1 MEKSAEIYGIRAVI
15 EAINSKK
22 DIDKVFIQTGLKGK
36 LIGQLESLIRKNK
49 INFSYVPTQKLDR
62 LSKKNHQGV
71 IARIAPIKF
80 YTIDSFSE
88 VLEKSNNPFVLILDQ
103 INDVRNFGAIIR
115 TAEISGVDG
124 IIIQNS
130 SSAPVNSDTIKTSAG
145 AIFNIP
151 ICKVN
156 HIKDA
161 IYHLQSLNISIIS
174 ASEKSVK
181 NIYDVNLKGKG
192 NALLNMENWRKIVC
206 PKTNKVAYR
215 ETDTL
220 DTFVDSSWYYIRFLD
235 NKLEKMPSFS
245 CIARSLFFIAINWL
259 LGIYHL
265 ALKVDSSVINAA
277 LSFIIEG
284 ASPGP
289 VGKAQ

>member
-1 MEKSAEIYGIRAVI
+1 MEKNTEIYGIRAVI
-15 EAINSKK
+15 EAINSSK
-22 DIDKVFIQTGLKGK
+22 DIDKVFIQTRLKGK

-80 YTIDSFSE
+80 YNIDSFSE

-161 IYHLQSLNISIIS
+161 IYHLQSMNISIIS
-174 ASEKSVK
+174 ASEKSEK
-181 NIYDVNLKGKG
+181 NIYDV
-192 NALLNMENWRKIVC
+192 
-206 PKTNKVAYR
+206 
-215 ETDTL
+215 D
-220 DTFVDSSWYYIRFLD
+220 
-235 NKLEKMPSFS
+235 
-245 CIARSLFFIAINWL
+245 
-259 LGIYHL
+259 
-265 ALKVDSSVINAA
+265 LKVPLAIIMGSEQKGINKSVIN
-277 LSFIIEG
+277 LSNESVKLPMYGKIESLNVSVACG
-284 ASPGP
+284 IFLYE
-289 VGKAQ
+289 VVRQRI

>member
-1 MEKSAEIYGIRAVI
+1 MEKKTEIYGIRAVI
-15 EAINSKK
+15 EAINSSK

-80 YTIDSFSE
+80 YTIESFSE
-88 VLEKSNNPFVLILDQ
+88 VIEKSKNPFILILDQ

-161 IYHLQSLNISIIS
+161 IYHLQSMNISIIS
-174 ASEKSVK
+174 ASEKSEK
-181 NIYDVNLKGKG
+181 NIYDVDLKGPLAIIMGSEHKG
-192 NALLNMENWRKIVC
+192 I
-206 PKTNKVAYR
+206 NK
-215 ETDTL
+215 
-220 DTFVDSSWYYIRFLD
+220 
-235 NKLEKMPSFS
+235 
-245 CIARSLFFIAINWL
+245 
-259 LGIYHL
+259 
-265 ALKVDSSVINAA
+265 SVIN
-277 LSFIIEG
+277 LSNESVKLPMYGKIESLNVSVACG
-284 ASPGP
+284 IFLYE
-289 VGKAQ
+289 VVRQRI

>member
-1 MEKSAEIYGIRAVI
+1 MEKNTEIYGIRAVI
-15 EAINSKK
+15 EAINSSK

-161 IYHLQSLNISIIS
+161 IYHLQSMNISIIS
-174 ASEKSVK
+174 ASEKSEK
-181 NIYDVNLKGKG
+181 NIYDIDLKGPLAIIMGSEQKG
-192 NALLNMENWRKIVC
+192 I
-206 PKTNKVAYR
+206 NK
-215 ETDTL
+215 
-220 DTFVDSSWYYIRFLD
+220 
-235 NKLEKMPSFS
+235 
-245 CIARSLFFIAINWL
+245 
-259 LGIYHL
+259 
-265 ALKVDSSVINAA
+265 SVIN
-277 LSFIIEG
+277 LSNESVKLPMYGKIESLNVSVACG
-284 ASPGP
+284 IFLYE
-289 VGKAQ
+289 VVRQRI

>member
-1 MEKSAEIYGIRAVI
+1 MEKNTEIYGIRAVI
-15 EAINSKK
+15 EAINSSK
-22 DIDKVFIQTGLKGK
+22 DIDKVFIQAGLKGK
-36 LIGQLESLIRKNK
+36 LIGQLESIIRKNK

-161 IYHLQSLNISIIS
+161 IYHLQSMNISIIS
-174 ASEKSVK
+174 ASEKSEK
-181 NIYDVNLKGKG
+181 NIYDV
-192 NALLNMENWRKIVC
+192 
-206 PKTNKVAYR
+206 
-215 ETDTL
+215 D
-220 DTFVDSSWYYIRFLD
+220 
-235 NKLEKMPSFS
+235 
-245 CIARSLFFIAINWL
+245 
-259 LGIYHL
+259 
-265 ALKVDSSVINAA
+265 LKVPLAIIMGSEQKGINKSVIN
-277 LSFIIEG
+277 LSNESVKLPMYGKIESLNVSVACG
-284 ASPGP
+284 IFLYE
-289 VGKAQ
+289 VVRQRI

>member
-1 MEKSAEIYGIRAVI
+1 MDKSAEIYGIRTVV
-15 EAINSKK
+15 EAINSSK

-36 LIGQLESLIRKNK
+36 LIGQLESLIRKKN
-49 INFSYVPTQKLDR
+49 INFSFVPKQKLDR

-80 YTIDSFSE
+80 YTIDSFSTII
-88 VLEKSNNPFVLILDQ
+88 EKSKNPFILILDQ

-181 NIYDVNLKGKG
+181 NIYDVNLKG
-192 NALLNMENWRKIVC
+192 
-206 PKTNKVAYR
+206 P
-215 ETDTL
+215 
-220 DTFVDSSWYYIRFLD
+220 
-235 NKLEKMPSFS
+235 
-245 CIARSLFFIAINWL
+245 IAIIMGSEQK
-259 LGIYHL
+259 GIN
-265 ALKVDSSVINAA
+265 KSVIK
-277 LSFIIEG
+277 LSDESVKLPMYGKIESLNVSVACG
-284 ASPGP
+284 IFLY
-289 VGKAQ
+289 VVVRQRI

>member
-1 MEKSAEIYGIRAVI
+1 MEKNTEIYGIRAVI
-15 EAINSKK
+15 EAINSSK

-49 INFSYVPTQKLDR
+49 INFSFVPTQKLDR

-80 YTIDSFSE
+80 YTIDGFSE

-161 IYHLQSLNISIIS
+161 IYHLQSMNISIIS
-174 ASEKSVK
+174 ASEKSEK
-181 NIYDVNLKGKG
+181 NIYDV
-192 NALLNMENWRKIVC
+192 
-206 PKTNKVAYR
+206 
-215 ETDTL
+215 D
-220 DTFVDSSWYYIRFLD
+220 
-235 NKLEKMPSFS
+235 
-245 CIARSLFFIAINWL
+245 
-259 LGIYHL
+259 
-265 ALKVDSSVINAA
+265 LKVPLAIIMGSEQKGINKSVIN
-277 LSFIIEG
+277 LSNESVKLPMYGKIESLNVSVACG
-284 ASPGP
+284 IFLYE
-289 VGKAQ
+289 VVRQRI

>member
-1 MEKSAEIYGIRAVI
+1 MEKNTEIYGIRAVI
-15 EAINSKK
+15 EAINSSK
-22 DIDKVFIQTGLKGK
+22 DIDKIFIQTGLKGK
-36 LIGQLESLIRKNK
+36 LIGQLESIIRKNK

-80 YTIDSFSE
+80 YTIESFSE
-88 VLEKSNNPFVLILDQ
+88 VIEKSKNPFILILDQ

-161 IYHLQSLNISIIS
+161 IYHLQSMNISIIS
-174 ASEKSVK
+174 ASGKSEK
-181 NIYDVNLKGKG
+181 NIYD
-192 NALLNMENWRKIVC
+192 
-206 PKTNKVAYR
+206 
-215 ETDTL
+215 L
-220 DTFVDSSWYYIRFLD
+220 D
-235 NKLEKMPSFS
+235 
-245 CIARSLFFIAINWL
+245 
-259 LGIYHL
+259 
-265 ALKVDSSVINAA
+265 LKVPLAIIMGSEQKGINKSVIN
-277 LSFIIEG
+277 LSNESVKLPMYGKIESLNVSVACG
-284 ASPGP
+284 IFLYE
-289 VGKAQ
+289 VVRQRI

>member
-1 MEKSAEIYGIRAVI
+1 MEKKTEIYGIRAVI
-15 EAINSKK
+15 EAINSSK

-80 YTIDSFSE
+80 YTIDSFSD

-161 IYHLQSLNISIIS
+161 IYHLQSMNISIIS
-174 ASEKSVK
+174 ASEKSEK
-181 NIYDVNLKGKG
+181 NIYDV
-192 NALLNMENWRKIVC
+192 
-206 PKTNKVAYR
+206 
-215 ETDTL
+215 D
-220 DTFVDSSWYYIRFLD
+220 
-235 NKLEKMPSFS
+235 
-245 CIARSLFFIAINWL
+245 
-259 LGIYHL
+259 
-265 ALKVDSSVINAA
+265 LKVPLAIIMGSEQKGINKSVIN
-277 LSFIIEG
+277 LSNESVKLPMYGKIESLNVSVACG
-284 ASPGP
+284 IFLYE
-289 VGKAQ
+289 VVRQRI

>member
-1 MEKSAEIYGIRAVI
+1 MEKKTEIYGIRAVI
-15 EAINSKK
+15 EAINSSK

-80 YTIDSFSE
+80 YTIDNFSE

-161 IYHLQSLNISIIS
+161 IYHLQSMNISIIS
-174 ASEKSVK
+174 ASEKSEK
-181 NIYDVNLKGKG
+181 NIYDVDLKGPLAIIMGSEQKG
-192 NALLNMENWRKIVC
+192 I
-206 PKTNKVAYR
+206 NK
-215 ETDTL
+215 
-220 DTFVDSSWYYIRFLD
+220 
-235 NKLEKMPSFS
+235 
-245 CIARSLFFIAINWL
+245 
-259 LGIYHL
+259 
-265 ALKVDSSVINAA
+265 SVIN
-277 LSFIIEG
+277 LSNESVKLPMYGKIESLNVSVACG
-284 ASPGP
+284 IFLYE
-289 VGKAQ
+289 VVRQRI

>member
-1 MEKSAEIYGIRAVI
+1 MEKNTEIYGIRAVI
-15 EAINSKK
+15 EAINSSK

-161 IYHLQSLNISIIS
+161 IYHLQSMNISIIS
-174 ASEKSVK
+174 ASEKSEK
-181 NIYDVNLKGKG
+181 NIYDVNLKGPLAIIMGSEQKG
-192 NALLNMENWRKIVC
+192 I
-206 PKTNKVAYR
+206 NK
-215 ETDTL
+215 
-220 DTFVDSSWYYIRFLD
+220 
-235 NKLEKMPSFS
+235 
-245 CIARSLFFIAINWL
+245 
-259 LGIYHL
+259 
-265 ALKVDSSVINAA
+265 SVIN
-277 LSFIIEG
+277 LSNESVKLPMYGKIESLNVSVACG
-284 ASPGP
+284 IFLYE
-289 VGKAQ
+289 VVRQRI

>member
-1 MEKSAEIYGIRAVI
+1 MDKSTEIYGIRSVI
-15 EAINSKK
+15 EAINSSK
-22 DIDKVFIQTGLKGK
+22 DIDKVYIQTGLKGK
-36 LIGQLESLIRKNK
+36 LIGQLESLIRNNK
-49 INFSYVPTQKLDR
+49 INFSYVPIQKLDR

-71 IARIAPIKF
+71 VARIAPIKF

-88 VLEKSNNPFVLILDQ
+88 VLEKSKNPFVLILDQ
-103 INDVRNFGAIIR
+103 INDVRNFGAIVR

-174 ASEKSVK
+174 ASEKSAK
-181 NIYDVNLKGKG
+181 NIYDVDLKG
-192 NALLNMENWRKIVC
+192 
-206 PKTNKVAYR
+206 P
-215 ETDTL
+215 
-220 DTFVDSSWYYIRFLD
+220 
-235 NKLEKMPSFS
+235 
-245 CIARSLFFIAINWL
+245 IAIIMGSEQK
-259 LGIYHL
+259 GIN
-265 ALKVDSSVINAA
+265 KSVIN
-277 LSFIIEG
+277 LSDESVKLPMYGKIESLNVSVACG
-284 ASPGP
+284 
-289 VGKAQ
+289 VFLYEVVRQRI

>member
-1 MEKSAEIYGIRAVI
+1 MEKNTEIYGIRAVI
-15 EAINSKK
+15 EAINSSK

-80 YTIDSFSE
+80 YTINSFSE
-88 VLEKSNNPFVLILDQ
+88 VIEKSKNPFILILDQ

-130 SSAPVNSDTIKTSAG
+130 SSAPINSDTIKTSAG

-161 IYHLQSLNISIIS
+161 IYHLQSMNISIIS
-174 ASEKSVK
+174 ASEKSEK
-181 NIYDVNLKGKG
+181 NIYDVDLKGPLAIIMGSEQKG
-192 NALLNMENWRKIVC
+192 I
-206 PKTNKVAYR
+206 NK
-215 ETDTL
+215 
-220 DTFVDSSWYYIRFLD
+220 
-235 NKLEKMPSFS
+235 
-245 CIARSLFFIAINWL
+245 
-259 LGIYHL
+259 
-265 ALKVDSSVINAA
+265 SVIN
-277 LSFIIEG
+277 LSNESVKLPMYGKIESLNVSVACG
-284 ASPGP
+284 IFLYE
-289 VGKAQ
+289 VVRQRI

>member
-1 MEKSAEIYGIRAVI
+1 MEKNTEIYGLRAVI
-15 EAINSKK
+15 EAINSSK

-161 IYHLQSLNISIIS
+161 IYHLQSMNISIIS
-174 ASEKSVK
+174 ASEKSEK
-181 NIYDVNLKGKG
+181 NIYDV
-192 NALLNMENWRKIVC
+192 
-206 PKTNKVAYR
+206 
-215 ETDTL
+215 D
-220 DTFVDSSWYYIRFLD
+220 
-235 NKLEKMPSFS
+235 
-245 CIARSLFFIAINWL
+245 
-259 LGIYHL
+259 
-265 ALKVDSSVINAA
+265 LKVPLAIIMGSEQKGINKSVIN
-277 LSFIIEG
+277 LSDESVKLPMYGKIESLNVSVACG
-284 ASPGP
+284 IFLYE
-289 VGKAQ
+289 VVRQRI

>member
-1 MEKSAEIYGIRAVI
+1 MEKNTEIYGIRAVI
-15 EAINSKK
+15 EAINSSK

-80 YTIDSFSE
+80 YTIDSFSD

-103 INDVRNFGAIIR
+103 ISDVRNFGAIIR

-161 IYHLQSLNISIIS
+161 IYHLQSMNISIIS
-174 ASEKSVK
+174 ASEKSEK
-181 NIYDVNLKGKG
+181 NIYDV
-192 NALLNMENWRKIVC
+192 
-206 PKTNKVAYR
+206 
-215 ETDTL
+215 D
-220 DTFVDSSWYYIRFLD
+220 
-235 NKLEKMPSFS
+235 
-245 CIARSLFFIAINWL
+245 
-259 LGIYHL
+259 
-265 ALKVDSSVINAA
+265 LKVPLA
-277 LSFIIEG
+277 IIMG
-284 ASPGP
+284 S
-289 VGKAQ
+289 

>member
-1 MEKSAEIYGIRAVI
+1 MDKSAEIYGIRSVI
-15 EAINSKK
+15 EAINSSK

-36 LIGQLESLIRKNK
+36 LIGQLESLIRKKN
-49 INFSYVPTQKLDR
+49 INFSFVPKQKLDR

-80 YTIDSFSE
+80 YTIDSFST
-88 VLEKSNNPFVLILDQ
+88 VIEKSKNPFILILDQ

-130 SSAPVNSDTIKTSAG
+130 SSAPINSDTIKTSAG

-181 NIYDVNLKGKG
+181 NIYDVNLKG
-192 NALLNMENWRKIVC
+192 
-206 PKTNKVAYR
+206 P
-215 ETDTL
+215 
-220 DTFVDSSWYYIRFLD
+220 
-235 NKLEKMPSFS
+235 
-245 CIARSLFFIAINWL
+245 IAIIMGSEQK
-259 LGIYHL
+259 GIN
-265 ALKVDSSVINAA
+265 KSVIK
-277 LSFIIEG
+277 LSDESVKLPMYGKIESLNVSVACG
-284 ASPGP
+284 IFLYE
-289 VGKAQ
+289 VVRQRI

>member
-1 MEKSAEIYGIRAVI
+1 MEKNTEIYGIRAVI
-15 EAINSKK
+15 EAINSSK

-161 IYHLQSLNISIIS
+161 IYHLQSMNISIIS
-174 ASEKSVK
+174 ASEKSEK
-181 NIYDVNLKGKG
+181 NIYDVDLK
-192 NALLNMENWRKIVC
+192 V
-206 PKTNKVAYR
+206 P
-215 ETDTL
+215 
-220 DTFVDSSWYYIRFLD
+220 
-235 NKLEKMPSFS
+235 
-245 CIARSLFFIAINWL
+245 IAIIMGSEQK
-259 LGIYHL
+259 GIN
-265 ALKVDSSVINAA
+265 KSVIN
-277 LSFIIEG
+277 LSNESVKLPMYGKIESLNVSVACG
-284 ASPGP
+284 IFLYE
-289 VGKAQ
+289 VVRQRI

>member
-1 MEKSAEIYGIRAVI
+1 MEKKTEIYGIRAVI
-15 EAINSKK
+15 EAINSSK

-80 YTIDSFSE
+80 YTIDNFRE

-161 IYHLQSLNISIIS
+161 IYHLQSMNISIIS
-174 ASEKSVK
+174 ASEKSEK
-181 NIYDVNLKGKG
+181 NIYDV
-192 NALLNMENWRKIVC
+192 
-206 PKTNKVAYR
+206 
-215 ETDTL
+215 D
-220 DTFVDSSWYYIRFLD
+220 
-235 NKLEKMPSFS
+235 
-245 CIARSLFFIAINWL
+245 
-259 LGIYHL
+259 
-265 ALKVDSSVINAA
+265 LKVPLAIIMGSEQKGINKSVIN
-277 LSFIIEG
+277 LSNESVKLPMYGKIESLNVSVACG
-284 ASPGP
+284 IFLYE
-289 VGKAQ
+289 VVRQRI

>member
-1 MEKSAEIYGIRAVI
+1 MK
-15 EAINSKK
+15 
-22 DIDKVFIQTGLKGK
+22 QTGLKGK

-174 ASEKSVK
+174 ASEKSTK
-181 NIYDVNLKGKG
+181 NIYDVDLKG
-192 NALLNMENWRKIVC
+192 
-206 PKTNKVAYR
+206 P
-215 ETDTL
+215 
-220 DTFVDSSWYYIRFLD
+220 
-235 NKLEKMPSFS
+235 
-245 CIARSLFFIAINWL
+245 IAIIMGSEQK
-259 LGIYHL
+259 GIN
-265 ALKVDSSVINAA
+265 KSVIN
-277 LSFIIEG
+277 LSDESVKLPMYGKIESLNVSVACG
-284 ASPGP
+284 
-289 VGKAQ
+289 VFLYEVVRQRI

>member
-1 MEKSAEIYGIRAVI
+1 MEKNTEIYGIRAVI
-15 EAINSKK
+15 EAINSSK

-88 VLEKSNNPFVLILDQ
+88 VIEKSNNTFVLILAQ

-161 IYHLQSLNISIIS
+161 IYHLQSMNISIIS
-174 ASEKSVK
+174 ASEKSEK
-181 NIYDVNLKGKG
+181 NIYDV
-192 NALLNMENWRKIVC
+192 
-206 PKTNKVAYR
+206 
-215 ETDTL
+215 D
-220 DTFVDSSWYYIRFLD
+220 
-235 NKLEKMPSFS
+235 
-245 CIARSLFFIAINWL
+245 
-259 LGIYHL
+259 
-265 ALKVDSSVINAA
+265 LKVPLAIIMGSEQKGINKSVIN
-277 LSFIIEG
+277 LSNESVKLPMYGKIESLNVSVACG
-284 ASPGP
+284 IFLNEI
-289 VGKAQ
+289 VRQRI